1 MDIVIPIVTFVVGA
15 IGGFAGGVFYLR
27 RQMSNMSMDNKQI
40 QQMARQM
47 GMNLNQ
53 KQLNQ
58 MNRKMKNVKPTFG
71 NKKK

>member
-1 MDIVIPIVTFVVGA
+1 MDIIIPIVTFIIGA
-15 IGGFAGGVFYLR
+15 VGGFAGGVFYLR

-58 MNRKMKNVKPTFG
+58 MNRKMKNVKPPVG
-71 NKKK
+71 KKN

>member
-1 MDIVIPIVTFVVGA
+1 MDIIIPIVTFIVGA
-15 IGGFAGGVFYLR
+15 VGGFAGGVFYLR

-58 MNRKMKNVKPTFG
+58 MNRKMKNIKPPVG
-71 NKKK
+71 KKK